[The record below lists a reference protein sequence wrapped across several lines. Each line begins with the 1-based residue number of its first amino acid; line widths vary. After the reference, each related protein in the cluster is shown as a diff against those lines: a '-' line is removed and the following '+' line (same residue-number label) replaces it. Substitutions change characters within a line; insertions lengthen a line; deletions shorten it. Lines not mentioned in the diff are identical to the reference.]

1 MPKKKKRGAPKH
13 AAKGKKVAKKTA
25 KKTVKKTLKKPVKKA
40 VKSNN
45 LIMFHGTECP
55 HCRNMD
61 PLVARL
67 EKERGVKVEKLEVWH
82 NPKNAD
88 ILEKIDTG
96 LCGGVPFFWNKKSKR
111 YICGEVDY
119 ETLRD
124 WSK

>member
-1 MPKKKKRGAPKH
+1 MVRKKGSKKTKR
-13 AAKGKKVAKKTA
+13 AKGKV
-25 KKTVKKTLKKPVKKA
+25 VKSKGKKKA
-40 VKSNN
+40 GSN

-61 PLVARL
+61 PSVARL
-67 EKERGVKVEKLEVWH
+67 EKEIGVTVQKLEVWH

-96 LCGGVPFFWNKKSKR
+96 LCGGVPFFWNAKTKK

-124 WSK
+124 WAKGK

>member
-1 MPKKKKRGAPKH
+1 MPKPKKRGAPKH
-13 AAKGKKVAKKTA
+13 KKAKRPVKKV
-25 KKTVKKTLKKPVKKA
+25 VKKTTKKIVKKV
-40 VKSNN
+40 VKKSVSK

-67 EKERGVKVEKLEVWH
+67 EKERGVKVQKLEVWH
-82 NPKNAD
+82 NSDNAD
-88 ILEKIDTG
+88 KLEKIATG
-96 LCGGVPFFWNKKSKR
+96 LCGGVPFFWNTESKR

>member
-13 AAKGKKVAKKTA
+13 KKAKGKTKKKPAKKSA
-25 KKTVKKTLKKPVKKA
+25 KK
-40 VKSNN
+40 SNGN

-61 PLVARL
+61 PSVARL
-67 EKERGVKVEKLEVWH
+67 EKELGVKVQKLEVWH
-82 NPKNAD
+82 DAKNAE

-96 LCGGVPFFWNKKSKR
+96 LCGGVPFFWNKKTKR

-124 WSK
+124 WAK